1 MNDKKTDKD
10 DSVIYD
16 DENVKKTKSD
26 TKSDDSDI
34 VPDEE
39 NESLEVLVKKLRE
52 KLKVCEKEKQEYMDG
67 WQRERADFVNYKKRV
82 ESEKVDL
89 IKYAN
94 EGLLEE
100 LLPVLDSFEMAY
112 SNKEVWEKV
121 DKNWR
126 TGVEYIHSHLIK
138 VLADNGIIETNP
150 VGEKFDPALHIA
162 ESMEATEDKSKDGII
177 LAVNKKGYSLNSRV
191 IVAPKVVVG
200 EMRK

>member
-1 MNDKKTDKD
+1 MNDTDEIVYEDETAKKGKINTQTD
-10 DSVIYD
+10 DS
-16 DENVKKTKSD
+16 NA
-26 TKSDDSDI
+26 SDDV

-82 ESEKVDL
+82 ENEKVDL

-94 EGLLEE
+94 ESLLEE

-150 VGEKFDPALHIA
+150 IGERFDPALHIA
-162 ESMEATEDKSKDGII
+162 ESTEKVEDKEKDGFI
-177 LAVNKKGYSLNSRV
+177 LSVKKKGYSLNGRV

-200 EMRK
+200 EIN